1 MKKIDWKKKL
11 TSRKFII
18 ALAGFGVAVVL
29 LFNGSPELA
38 DKISAVILAAGS
50 VIGYII
56 GEAITDAA
64 AVPTEETHKP
74 TEAIDENPTGKHTN
88 GGKEAQD
95 E

>member
-1 MKKIDWKKKL
+1 MNKIDWKKKV

-18 ALAGFGVAVVL
+18 AVAGFAVAVVL

-50 VIGYII
+50 VISYII

-64 AVPTEETHKP
+64 AVKPVEEKKEPEIEQKP
-74 TEAIDENPTGKHTN
+74 SGENDIADNVEK
-88 GGKEAQD
+88 
-95 E
+95 

>member
-1 MKKIDWKKKL
+1 MNKIDWKKKV

-18 ALAGFGVAVVL
+18 AVAGFAVAVVL

-50 VIGYII
+50 VISYII

-64 AVPTEETHKP
+64 AAKPVEEKKEPEIEQKP
-74 TEAIDENPTGKHTN
+74 SGENDIADNVEK
-88 GGKEAQD
+88 
-95 E
+95 

>member
-1 MKKIDWKKKL
+1 MKIDWKKKV

-18 ALAGFGVAVVL
+18 AVAGFAVAVVL

-50 VIGYII
+50 VISYII

-64 AVPTEETHKP
+64 AAKPVEEKNEP
-74 TEAIDENPTGKHTN
+74 ENGIADNVEK
-88 GGKEAQD
+88 
-95 E
+95 